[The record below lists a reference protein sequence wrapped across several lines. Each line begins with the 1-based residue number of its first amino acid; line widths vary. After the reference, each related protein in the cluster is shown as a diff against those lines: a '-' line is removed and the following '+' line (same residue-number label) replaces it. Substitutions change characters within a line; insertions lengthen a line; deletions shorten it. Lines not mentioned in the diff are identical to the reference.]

1 MRLLLLLTLAVFAF
15 SNCADDS
22 KDPLEIPATYDG
34 TSFAANTADER
45 GLLDRLTALTDEA
58 KKGRVNGVTVQASAL
73 NTLYTTGSPSLKS
86 RSTAY
91 FAGLMEGNN
100 GIMNQLALS
109 SGGTYVP
116 GPPTGQ
122 GGTFGGYLFDE
133 NGLELEQLLEKGNF
147 GAILYHHALSL
158 RNGSLTP
165 ATSDKLVAIFGATP
179 SFSNSGSNNV
189 AASVRDRAMA
199 NYAARRD
206 KNDGNGFYT
215 RMKTAF
221 ITLQAALKAGSAY
234 NKERDEALN
243 TIFDIW
249 EKVNAATVINYCHSV
264 ITTMSATST
273 TEAQRASALHANA
286 EAIGFLHGWRQ
297 LPANGR
303 RITDAQIDALLVQ
316 LNAPYNGTPTSYLF
330 ITEPATQ
337 LPKLQQVIAQLKT
350 IYSFTD
356 AEINDF
362 RNNWVNVQGR

>member
-1 MRLLLLLTLAVFAF
+1 
-15 SNCADDS
+15 
-22 KDPLEIPATYDG
+22 
-34 TSFAANTADER
+34 
-45 GLLDRLTALTDEA
+45 
-58 KKGRVNGVTVQASAL
+58 
-73 NTLYTTGSPSLKS
+73 
-86 RSTAY
+86 
-91 FAGLMEGNN
+91 MEGNN

-116 GPPTGQ
+116 GPPIGQ

-158 RNGSLTP
+158 RNEPLTP

-189 AASVRDRAMA
+189 PASVRDRAMA

-215 RMKTAF
+215 RMKSAF
-221 ITLQAALKAGSAY
+221 IKLQAALKAGSAY
-234 NKERDEALN
+234 KKERDEALN

-273 TEAQRASALHANA
+273 TEAQRASALHACS
-286 EAIGFLHGWRQ
+286 EAVGFLHGWRQ

-303 RITDAQIDALLVQ
+303 RITDAQIDALLEK
-316 LNAPYNGTPTSYLF
+316 LNAPYNGTPNTYLF
-330 ITEPATQ
+330 VTEPAIQ